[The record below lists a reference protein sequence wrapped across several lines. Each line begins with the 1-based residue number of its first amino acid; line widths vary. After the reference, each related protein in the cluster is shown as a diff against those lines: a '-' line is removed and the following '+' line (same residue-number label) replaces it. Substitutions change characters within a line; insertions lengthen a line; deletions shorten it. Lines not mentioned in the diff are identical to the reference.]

1 MSSQKSAGRRYHTT
15 LEGVL
20 RACAILLLLLSV
32 LCTGK
37 YARAQGLIIRNYN
50 VKEGLAN
57 ATVYTAVQ
65 DRDGFIWFATPTGV
79 SKFDGKRF
87 RNYSKKDGLT
97 DNDVIKLVPD
107 TRGRVWFFTL
117 NGKPS
122 YYGNYTIHTEENDS
136 SLIFNSRGHY
146 MQHAFV
152 DSANIPWFHITDNRV
167 ARYDGKKFEYKF
179 EGTST
184 KIFYFLSHNDVFKPL
199 EPYFHMSSVKDG
211 DGNDTDQKTFPV
223 SPYPLDDETFVAR
236 IRGNPVLIVKNTV
249 YSYTPKEVICFFNG
263 HDWGITDEI
272 TSLCLDNDNLW
283 IGTQRALF
291 YLKDFFKGARNV
303 TKLLD
308 NHYITGL
315 LKDRDGNI
323 WITTFG
329 DGVYNIPYKNFYFNY
344 LDNSNGLHSHSIFS
358 ILRDKKTGL
367 LLVGQNA
374 GVLSAGVL
382 NTRDA
387 NRRFRQYT
395 LDTSSGR
402 NSIISILPYRND
414 EVLIGAD
421 NGLYTFNTTR
431 LKTSQLMPLRN
442 LKDVDI
448 SASGKVRVAAKDQI
462 TLLDGYTIP
471 WQEPQPLITS
481 IACSNDTAYYL
492 GTNNGLYYA
501 TDTRRNPHL
510 APVDGDLQKQSIK
523 DLKWIDGFLWIGTSD
538 QGIYVIRDNK
548 IVKHIA
554 SADNLVSDICQQL
567 YYDGIGRLYVS
578 TNRGVSVIDI
588 KTRTIIRNITSNDGL
603 MSDDTRGVYYQ
614 QGMLYIATSSGLC
627 YFNDHNMPVDTIP
640 PTVYLNAIRYS
651 DTTYLP
657 RNNFVHLY
665 KRKTSFEV
673 EFGAIAFDLPDLVEY
688 QYNFSSD
695 TASGWTTTM
704 SNIIP
709 FPDLQP
715 GDYKL
720 LLRARKYKSDWSQPV
735 TISVSILPQWYQQ
748 WWARGILILIGMLG
762 VLAIL
767 RYIVRRIKLAE
778 KRKTEYNRRIAELE
792 AKALT
797 NQMNPHFIFNSLN
810 SVQHLI
816 LEKEEKQALNFLA
829 DFATLMRQML
839 NNSRKSYISMEEEIA
854 FLTRYLE
861 LEKIRFA
868 HSFTYHFGIEPE
880 LKDYTV
886 YIPPMIIQPIVE
898 NAIKHGLAPKNSAG
912 HLEIRLEM
920 VDDLLYCAVDD
931 DGIGWEHS
939 NSIKTGRLVKHE
951 STALSVIK
959 ERLQIIKSF
968 NGSVGKLEI
977 IDKFK
982 SGFGNKEGTLVEILI
997 PIVKML

>member
-1 MSSQKSAGRRYHTT
+1 MPRARY
-15 LEGVL
+15 
-20 RACAILLLLLSV
+20 ILLVLMA
-32 LCTGK
+32 LCTGTK
-37 YARAQGLIIRNYN
+37 SLAQGFMIRNYN
-50 VKEGLAN
+50 VKDGLAN

-65 DRDGFIWFATPTGV
+65 DKDGFIWFATPTGV

-97 DNDVIKLVPD
+97 DNDVIKLAPD
-107 TRGRVWFFTL
+107 TQGRLWFFTL
-117 NGKPS
+117 NGMPS
-122 YYGNYTIHTEENDS
+122 FYENYVIHSAENDS
-136 SLIFNSRGHY
+136 SLQFNSHGHY
-146 MQHAFV
+146 MQYAFEFKP
-152 DSANIPWFHITDNRV
+152 SNNIKYYNNNGKYNKNNNSHNIWFLNTDNRIIE
-167 ARYDGKKFEYKF
+167 YDSKKRKTEYDKLGKVD
-179 EGTST
+179 
-184 KIFYFLSHNDVFKPL
+184 IFYFLRNDTIFKPL
-199 EPYFHMSSVKDG
+199 HSSFHLNSFKD
-211 DGNDTDQKTFPV
+211 DNNKNQKVFPV

-236 IRGNPVLIVKNTV
+236 IRGNPVCITKNTLH
-249 YSYTPKEVICFFNG
+249 SYTVADVVCFFNG
-263 HDWGITDEI
+263 RDWGITDEI
-272 TSLCLDNDNLW
+272 TNICIENDNLW

-291 YLKDFFKGARNV
+291 FIKDFFRGAKSM

-308 NHYITGL
+308 NHYITSL

-329 DGVYNIPYKNFYFNY
+329 DGVYNIPFKNFYFNY
-344 LDNSNGLHSHSIFS
+344 LDNTNGLYSHSIFS
-358 ILRDKKTGL
+358 ILRDRKTGL

-374 GVLSAGVL
+374 GVL
-382 NTRDA
+382 NTIDTS
-387 NRRFRQYT
+387 RRTPRQYT
-395 LDTSSGR
+395 IDTSSGR
-402 NSIISILPYRND
+402 NSILSILPYKDD
-414 EVLIGAD
+414 EILIGAD

-431 LKTSQLMPLRN
+431 QKISTLRPVKN

-448 SASGKVRVAAKDQI
+448 SPSGKVRVAAKDEI
-462 TLLDGYTIP
+462 ALLDGYSVY
-471 WQEPQPLITS
+471 WQEPLITS
-481 IACSNDTAYYL
+481 IVGTDSSYYL
-492 GTNNGLYYA
+492 GTNGGLYYGNDRVKNA
-501 TDTRRNPHL
+501 HPAFGEDVRLR
-510 APVDGDLQKQSIK
+510 QSIK
-523 DLKWIDGFLWIGTSD
+523 DLKLIDGYLWIGTSD
-538 QGIYVIRDNK
+538 QGIYVVRNNR
-548 IVKHIA
+548 VLKHL
-554 SADNLVSDICQQL
+554 STADNLASDICQQL
-567 YYDGIGRLYVS
+567 YYDGIGRLYVA
-578 TNRGVSVIDI
+578 TNRGVSVIDV
-588 KTRTIIRNITSNDGL
+588 KEMTITRNITSNDGL

-614 QGMLYIATSSGLC
+614 QGTLYIATSNGLC
-627 YFNDHNMPVDTIP
+627 YFKDHNLPVDTVP
-640 PTVYLNAIRYS
+640 PTVYLSAIRYS
-651 DTTYLP
+651 DSTYLP
-657 RNNFVHLY
+657 STNFVHLY

-695 TASGWTTTM
+695 TSAGWTTTM

-715 GDYKL
+715 GTYKL
-720 LLRARKYKSDWSQPV
+720 LLRARKFKSEWSQPLTV
-735 TISVSILPQWYQQ
+735 SVSILPRWYQQ
-748 WWARGILILIGMLG
+748 WWARGIVILIGLLG
-762 VLAIL
+762 ILAIL
-767 RYIVRRIKLAE
+767 RYIVRRIKQAE

-839 NNSRKSYISMEEEIA
+839 NNSRKSYISLEEETA

-868 HSFTYHFGIEPE
+868 HSFTYHFDIEPE

-912 HLEIRLEM
+912 HLEIKLEM
-920 VDDLLYCAVDD
+920 VDDLLYCSVDD

>member
-1 MSSQKSAGRRYHTT
+1 MNSQKSEGRRYHTT
-15 LEGVL
+15 LEGTR
-20 RACAILLLLLSV
+20 RARTILLLLLSV

-37 YARAQGLIIRNYN
+37 YVLAQGLMTHNYN
-50 VKEGLAN
+50 VKDGLAN

-65 DRDGFIWFATPTGV
+65 DKDGFIWFSTPTGV

-107 TRGRVWFFTL
+107 SRGRIWFFTL

-122 YYGNYTIHTEENDS
+122 YYGNYTIHSPDNDS
-136 SLIFNSRGHY
+136 TLKFDSRGHY
-146 MQHAFV
+146 MQLAFE
-152 DSANIPWFHITDNRV
+152 DESRNIWFLNTNNRV
-167 ARYDGKKFEYKF
+167 IGYDGKEMKYKLGDAPTPF
-179 EGTST
+179 Y
-184 KIFYFLSHNDVFKPL
+184 YFLKNSYFKPL
-199 EPYFHMSSVKDG
+199 QGYFHASTLKDPDNG
-211 DGNDTDQKTFPV
+211 AQKSFPV

-236 IRGNPVLIVKNTV
+236 IHGNPVIIIRNTV
-249 YSYTPKEVICFFNG
+249 YSYTPNDVICFFNG

-272 TSLCLDNDNLW
+272 TSLCVDNDNLW
-283 IGTQRALF
+283 VGTQRALF
-291 YLKDFFKGARNV
+291 YLKDFFLGARNV

-344 LDNSNGLHSHSIFS
+344 LDNTNGLYSHSIFS
-358 ILRDKKTGL
+358 ILRDKKTGM

-387 NRRFRQYT
+387 SRRFRQHT
-395 LDTSSGR
+395 LDTTSSGR
-402 NSIISILPYRND
+402 NSILSILPYRED
-414 EVLIGAD
+414 EILIGAD

-431 LKTSQLMPLRN
+431 QKTSPLMPFKN

-448 SASGKVRVAAKDQI
+448 SPSGKVRVAAKDQI
-462 TLLDGYTIP
+462 TLMDGYTIP
-471 WQEPQPLITS
+471 WQEPLPLITS
-481 IACSNDTAYYL
+481 IACSSDTAYYL
-492 GTNNGLYYA
+492 GTSNGLYYA

-523 DLKWIDGFLWIGTSD
+523 DLKWVDGYLWVGTSD
-538 QGIYVIRDNK
+538 QGIYVVRNNK
-548 IVKHIA
+548 VVKHIA
-554 SADNLVSDICQQL
+554 TTDNLVSDICQQL

-578 TNRGVSVIDI
+578 TNRGVSVIDV
-588 KTRTIIRNITSNDGL
+588 KNLTITRNITSNDGL

-614 QGMLYIATSSGLC
+614 QGMLYIATSNGLC
-627 YFNDHNMPVDTIP
+627 YFNDHKMPVDTIP
-640 PTVYLNAIRYS
+640 PTVYLSAIRYG
-651 DTTYLP
+651 DTTSLP
-657 RNNFVHLY
+657 NNNFVHLY

-673 EFGAIAFDLPDLVEY
+673 EFGAIAFDLPDLVVY